1 MKKNILKKIQKLKDK
16 IKFHDNLYYNLDQA
30 QITDFEYDK
39 LFQKLQELEKQY
51 PEFKTKDSPSQKI
64 PGKALSKFKKHTRL
78 VPMLSLQNS
87 YSKLDIEKFYQ
98 KTLKLLKTENLTF
111 FLEPKL
117 DGMAV
122 ELIYEKG
129 FLTRALSR
137 GDGYTGED
145 ITIAMKTLKALPIY
159 IGDKAPSFLE
169 IRGEVL
175 ILKKD
180 FERINKE
187 QELAGLVPFA
197 SPRNLA
203 AGSLRQLDPK
213 ITASRPLYCFIHS
226 PGGRALKS
234 LKTQKAFIE
243 KMHSFSLPAF
253 KISSAKK
260 LKPSMELC
268 CLVKNV
274 KDIINY
280 YEQMQTIRSKLD
292 FEIDGVVIKV
302 NDFEKQK
309 SLGVIS
315 RSPRWAIAGK
325 FTPEQGITQIEKI
338 KLQVGR
344 TGVITPVAVLK
355 PLTLAGVQIRHA
367 SLHNFKEL
375 ARKDIREGDFVRVH
389 RAGDVIPEIAESLKK
404 KRKTK
409 TPPFKIP
416 SVCPI
421 CESFVV
427 ENGDY
432 LFCGNSKCPA
442 VMENKLIHFASKK
455 AMNIEFL
462 GVKSIKKFYKLKWL
476 NSYSDIYDLKDKDLK
491 NQEGFG
497 KKSFQL
503 LINSLEKSKKTTLAR
518 FLFALGIPLVG
529 EQTAQKMSDEVYK
542 KYKNK
547 KNLDIL
553 SALLILKEFCKQEL
567 ESVPDIG
574 PIVASSFIRAFKNQN
589 LIKDLKELHNKGIG
603 FIPVETKKEV
613 LKGLNFVI
621 TGSFSFPRSKI
632 KSQIENLGAKV
643 SSQISK
649 KTSFL
654 IEGEKPGSKK
664 EKAFR
669 LSVPILNYKEF
680 LRKFDLPFD

>member
-1 MKKNILKKIQKLKDK
+1 MKKDILKKIQKLKDE

-30 QITDFEYDK
+30 QITDFEYDN
-39 LFQKLQELEKQY
+39 LFQKLIKLEQQY

-64 PGKALSKFKKHTRL
+64 PGKALSKFKKQTRL

-87 YSKLDIEKFYQ
+87 YSKSDIESFYE
-98 KTLKLLKTENLTF
+98 KTLKLLKAESATF
-111 FLEPKL
+111 FIEPKL

-122 ELIYEKG
+122 ELVYEKG

-145 ITIAMKTLKALPIY
+145 ITASMKTLRALPVY

-169 IRGEVL
+169 VRGEVF

-180 FERINKE
+180 FERINEE
-187 QELAGLVPFA
+187 QELAGLAHFA

-226 PGGRALKS
+226 PGRALEN

-243 KMHSFSLPAF
+243 KIHSLSIPAF
-253 KISSAKK
+253 KLSSTKK
-260 LKPSMELC
+260 LKPPMGLC
-268 CLVKNV
+268 RLVKNV
-274 KDIINY
+274 KDIIDY
-280 YEQMQTIRSKLD
+280 YEQMQILRPKLD
-292 FEIDGVVIKV
+292 FEIDGIVIKV

-309 SLGVIS
+309 VLGVIS

-325 FTPEQGITQIEKI
+325 FAPEQGITQVEKI

-355 PLTLAGVQIRHA
+355 PLTLSGVQIRYA

-375 ARKDIREGDFVRVH
+375 SRKDIREGDFVRVY
-389 RAGDVIPEIAESLKK
+389 RAGDVIPEIAEALKE
-404 KRKTK
+404 KRKTNK
-409 TPPFKIP
+409 ALFKIP

-421 CESFVV
+421 CKSCVV
-427 ENGDY
+427 ERGDY
-432 LFCGNSKCPA
+432 LFCENSKCPSI
-442 VMENKLIHFASKK
+442 VENKLLHFASKR

-462 GVKSIKKFYKLKWL
+462 GVKSVNKFYKLNWL
-476 NSYSDIYDLKDKDLK
+476 NSYSDIYDLKEKDLK
-491 NQEGFG
+491 SQEGFG
-497 KKSFQL
+497 EKSFYL
-503 LINSLEKSKKTTLAR
+503 LVNNLENSKKTTLSR

-529 EQTAQKMSDEVYK
+529 EQTAQKISEEVYK
-542 KYKNK
+542 KHKATK
-547 KNLDIL
+547 DLDIL
-553 SALLILKEFCKQEL
+553 SALCILKEFCEQDL

-574 PIVASSFIRAFKNQN
+574 PLVASSFIRALKNES
-589 LIKDLKELHNKGIG
+589 LITDLKELHKRGVS
-603 FIPVETKKEV
+603 FIPMETKKED
-613 LKGLNFVI
+613 LKGLIFVI
-621 TGSFSFPRSKI
+621 TGSFSLPRSKI
-632 KSQIENLGAKV
+632 KSQIENLGGKV
-643 SSQISK
+643 NSQVSK

-664 EKAFR
+664 EKALQ
-669 LSVPILNYKEF
+669 LSIPTLSYEEF
-680 LRKFDLPFD
+680 LRKFRSAVQ